1 MPSNE
6 TAWLVAKHAPLQVR
20 EAPYPEAGAGEIV
33 VKSRRHGLTVKFF
46 YASSVIDNGTGPAI
60 YRGYLGQALAS
71 RSFRPAPPPKV
82 VGNSLHDIQ
91 AALEIQRRGVSAAKV
106 VVALA

>member
-1 MPSNE
+1 M
-6 TAWLVAKHAPLQVR
+6 
-20 EAPYPEAGAGEIV
+20 
-33 VKSRRHGLTVKFF
+33 KFF
-46 YASSVIDNGTGPAI
+46 DASSVVDNGIGPAI
-60 YRGYLGQALAS
+60 YRDYLGQALAS